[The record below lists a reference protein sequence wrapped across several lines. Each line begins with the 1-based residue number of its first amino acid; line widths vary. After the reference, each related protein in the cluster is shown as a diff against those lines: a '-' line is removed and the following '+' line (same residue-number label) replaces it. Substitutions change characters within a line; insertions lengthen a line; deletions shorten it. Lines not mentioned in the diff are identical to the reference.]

1 MKTPEERA
9 KEITDQFWIDQ
20 KASILEGSLDLDAM
34 IAQAIRE
41 AVEAAAPRWIPVGE
55 RLPDWLPGQ
64 EGAGNV
70 YQVVFKSCATGRPV
84 QGFAEIDQLKGW
96 VDPDDGLARSWC
108 DGITHWMEPL
118 PLPVG

>member
-55 RLPDWLPGQ
+55 RLPERGEWWVLTLSV
-64 EGAGNV
+64 EMLV
-70 YQVVFKSCATGRPV
+70 GRYDHDTEEWRV
-84 QGFAEIDQLKGW
+84 K
-96 VDPDDGLARSWC
+96 DPHRFNGDMAWSSV
-108 DGITHWMEPL
+108 THWMPL
-118 PLPVG
+118 PPDPAS